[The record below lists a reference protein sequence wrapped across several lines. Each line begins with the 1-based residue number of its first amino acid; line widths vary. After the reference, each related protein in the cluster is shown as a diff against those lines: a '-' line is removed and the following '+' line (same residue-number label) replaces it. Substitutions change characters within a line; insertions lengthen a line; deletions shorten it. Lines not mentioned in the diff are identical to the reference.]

1 MEPRKEHSGHE
12 HHEHHGHG
20 HLQTHPSQ
28 GHLEPRRPSRDE
40 LSHIQGWGADLDRK
54 NRPAVPMERTPP
66 RFIDAKPGALE
77 QQPET
82 VEVLVSPERPGI
94 TPIFGTA
101 QPPSG
106 LSGMIRR
113 LAFKST
119 ENDLRHWLLL
129 LLADRV
135 NVVEG
140 IAEDLSRGHVPNIL
154 GEMGIK
160 SEIKH
165 NPAGLAKKVAITA
178 AVVGTAVYLMKRRGR
193 EDGGYERVGYDG
205 DRYDGDRYEAER
217 YYRQD
222 R

>member
-1 MEPRKEHSGHE
+1 MEPRSDITEHHHHGHAHGHE
-12 HHEHHGHG
+12 HS
-20 HLQTHPSQ
+20 HLQQHPSQ
-28 GHLEPRRPSRDE
+28 GNLMPRRPTRQE
-40 LSHIQGWGADLDRK
+40 LQHINGWGADLDRK
-54 NRPAVPMERTPP
+54 DRPAVPMERTPP
-66 RFIDAKPGALE
+66 RFINQPEGELP
-77 QQPET
+77 QQPER

-119 ENDLRHWLLL
+119 ENDIRHWLLL

-135 NVVEG
+135 NMVEG
-140 IAEDLSRGHVPNIL
+140 IADDLARGHIPNVL

-160 SEIKH
+160 AEMKH

-178 AVVGTAVYLMKRRGR
+178 AVVGTAVYLMKRRDR
-193 EDGGYERVGYDG
+193 DDRYEG
-205 DRYDGDRYEAER
+205 DRYGER
-217 YYRQD
+217 YYR
-222 R
+222 